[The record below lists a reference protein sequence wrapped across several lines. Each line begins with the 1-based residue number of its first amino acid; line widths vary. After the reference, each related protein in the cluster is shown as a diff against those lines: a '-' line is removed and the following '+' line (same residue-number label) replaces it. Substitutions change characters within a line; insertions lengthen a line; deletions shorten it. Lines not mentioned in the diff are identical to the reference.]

1 MIFFIYRGLGLEVVL
16 LNIIKVYC
24 DPGNLVLVIGSSAP
38 EEEFWITQLQKDGVK
53 PLPKVLSADTSIAE
67 RYIKMLINCSSI
79 V

>member
-1 MIFFIYRGLGLEVVL
+1 ML

-38 EEEFWITQLQKDGVK
+38 EEDFWITQLKKVGIK

-67 RYIKMLINCSSI
+67 R
-79 V
+79 